1 MTKIDGKYRT
11 SDIYYAA
18 FLKTAGVPYL
28 DYERVKDPQN
38 PRRTRTKFIFERTE
52 GIRELK
58 SQYFA
63 RLAVKI
69 SPLTFADEV
78 KALKYLTH
86 EGEDEEE

>member
-1 MTKIDGKYRT
+1 MTKSDGKYRT

-18 FLKTAGVPYL
+18 FLKTAQVPYL
-28 DYERVKDPQN
+28 DYERVPDPQN
-38 PRRTRTKFIFERTE
+38 PRRKRTMFIFERTD
-52 GIRELK
+52 GIKALK

-63 RLAVKI
+63 RLPVKI

-86 EGEDEEE
+86 EDEEE